1 MMYDIERLRQ
11 QTNFK
16 DKSHWV
22 CPVNFY
28 DDVNNGLAGKTVS
41 IHDVTLRDGEQTFG
55 VAYSIAERVRIAQA
69 LDELGVAR
77 IEAGMPIISAENRA
91 GIKEVVESNL
101 NAEITALVRA
111 HKMDIDLSEECG
123 LKTVIVEHCLNPY
136 VNQEGYG
143 LDTNGII
150 DRCAESINYAHEKG
164 IKAIFMGWDMTRID
178 DLDYLQNFYQS
189 LASKCNPAAIVL
201 VDTFGAAIPRAAGFL
216 VQKVKEWVPEATIEY
231 HNHNEF
237 GLANAGVL
245 EAISAG
251 ADVIHSAV
259 NGLGE
264 RTGNAATEEVAAMLE
279 LMAGVHTG
287 VDLEK
292 LMDVSILVENASRRP
307 VPTNKPVVGRGLFNV
322 ETGVAVDLITK
333 MESKGFDMS
342 VSPMVPS
349 IIGQPPSELVLG
361 KNSGKATIEFHLNRH
376 NLSATPDQVDE
387 IVNRVKSEGR
397 LQRTLLSD
405 AQFLAICNKVI

>member
-1 MMYDIERLRQ
+1 MYDIERLKKQR
-11 QTNFK
+11 NFS
-16 DKSHWV
+16 DKSYWIS
-22 CPVNFY
+22 PVNFY
-28 DDVNNGLAGKTVS
+28 EDVNNGLEGKQ
-41 IHDVTLRDGEQTFG
+41 IKLHDVTLRDGEQTFG
-55 VAYSIAERVRIAQA
+55 VAYNIADRVRIAQA
-69 LDELGVAR
+69 LDDMGVPR

-91 GIKEVVESNL
+91 GIKEIVNSNL

-136 VNQEGYG
+136 VNQGGYD
-143 LDTNGII
+143 LDTQGII
-150 DRCAESINYAHEKG
+150 DRCAESINYANEKG

-178 DLDYLQNFYQS
+178 DLDYLEKFYTELSQ
-189 LASKCNPAAIVL
+189 KCDPAAIVL

-216 VQKVKEWVPEATIEY
+216 VKKVKEWVPNTTIEY

-245 EAISAG
+245 EAVSAG
-251 ADVIHSAV
+251 AEVIHTAV

-279 LMAGVHTG
+279 IMTG
-287 VDLEK
+287 TKTGIDLKK
-292 LMDVSILVENASRRP
+292 LMEVSILVENISGRK
-307 VPTNKPVVGRGLFNV
+307 VPGNKPVVGRGLFDV
-322 ETGVAVDLITK
+322 ETGVAADLITK

-349 IIGQPPSELVLG
+349 TVGQPPVSLVLG
-361 KNSGKATIEFHLNRH
+361 KNSGKATIEYHLDRH
-376 NLSATPDQVDE
+376 NLEANSDQINE
-387 IVNRVKSEGR
+387 IVNRVKAEGR
-397 LQRTLLSD
+397 IQRTLLSD
-405 AQFLAICNKVI
+405 TQFLAICNKVL

>member
-1 MMYDIERLRQ
+1 MYDIERLKKQR
-11 QTNFK
+11 NFS
-16 DKSHWV
+16 DKSYWIS
-22 CPVNFY
+22 PVNFY
-28 DDVNNGLAGKTVS
+28 EDVNNGLEGKEITL
-41 IHDVTLRDGEQTFG
+41 HDVTLRDGEQTFG
-55 VAYSIAERVRIAQA
+55 VAYNIADRVRIAQA
-69 LDELGVAR
+69 LDDMGVPR

-91 GIKEVVESNL
+91 GIKEIVNSSL

-136 VNQEGYG
+136 VNQGGYD
-143 LDTNGII
+143 LDTQGII
-150 DRCAESINYAHEKG
+150 GRCAESINYANEKG

-178 DLDYLQNFYQS
+178 DLDYLQKFYTELSQQ
-189 LASKCNPAAIVL
+189 CDPAAIVL

-216 VQKVKEWVPEATIEY
+216 VKKVKEWVPSATIEY

-251 ADVIHSAV
+251 AEVIHTAV

-279 LMAGVHTG
+279 IMTG
-287 VDLEK
+287 TKTGIDLKK
-292 LMDVSILVENASRRP
+292 LMEVSILVENISGRK
-307 VPTNKPVVGRGLFNV
+307 VPGNKPVVGRGLFDV
-322 ETGVAVDLITK
+322 ETGVAADLITK

-349 IIGQPPSELVLG
+349 TVGQPPVNLVLG
-361 KNSGKATIEFHLNRH
+361 KNSGKATVEFHLDRH
-376 NLSATPDQVDE
+376 NLKATPDQTNE
-387 IVNRVKSEGR
+387 IVNRVKAEGR
-397 LQRTLLSD
+397 IQRTLLSD
-405 AQFLAICNKVI
+405 TQFLAICNKVL

>member
-1 MMYDIERLRQ
+1 MYDIERLKLQ
-11 QTNFK
+11 QNFK

-22 CPVNFY
+22 CPANFY
-28 DDVNNGLAGKTVS
+28 KDVNNGLAGREIQ

-55 VAYSIAERVRIAQA
+55 VAYSVAERVRIAEA
-69 LDELGVAR
+69 LDDIGVAR

-91 GIKEVVESNL
+91 GIKEVIASNL

-143 LDTNGII
+143 LDTTGIVA
-150 DRCAESINYAHEKG
+150 RCAESINYAQEKG

-178 DLDYLQNFYQS
+178 DMDYLENFYKS
-189 LASKCNPAAIVL
+189 LASQCDPAAIVL
-201 VDTFGAAIPRAAGFL
+201 VDTFGAALPRAAGFL
-216 VQKVKEWVPEATIEY
+216 VQKVKEWVPGITIEY

-245 EAISAG
+245 EAVSSG
-251 ADVIHSAV
+251 ADVVHSAV

-264 RTGNAATEEVAAMLE
+264 RTGNAATEEIAAMLE
-279 LMAGVHTG
+279 LMAGVKTG
-287 VDLEK
+287 IDLSR
-292 LMDVSILVENASRRP
+292 LMEVSILVENASRRP
-307 VPTNKPVVGRGLFNV
+307 VPANKPVVGRGLFNV

-349 IIGQPPSELVLG
+349 IVGQPKTELVLG
-361 KNSGKATIEFHLNRH
+361 KNSGKATIEYHLHRH
-376 NLSATPDQVDE
+376 NLTATPDQTEE
-387 IVNRVKSEGR
+387 ILGQVKSEGR

-405 AQFLAICNKVI
+405 PQFLAICNKVL